1 MAVVVIGGHSRN
13 VGKTSLMASLIAA
26 MPEMNWTAVKITQ
39 YGHGICSAH
48 GGECDC
54 AVDQHSF
61 AISEERDRSGGSD
74 TSRFLVAGAA
84 QSLWVRTRQGM
95 LGEAMPEL
103 RRRLAGATN
112 VIIESNSVLRFL
124 RPDVYLTVLDTQ
136 NPDFKTSAQ
145 EFFDRASAVVMHA
158 DGHEQFRWQKVSLR
172 PVSGKPIFYVRP
184 PRYCTPEIV
193 DFVWERLAAV
203 RMK

>member
-1 MAVVVIGGHSRN
+1 
-13 VGKTSLMASLIAA
+13 
-26 MPEMNWTAVKITQ
+26 MP
-39 YGHGICSAH
+39 
-48 GGECDC
+48 D
-54 AVDQHSF
+54 
-61 AISEERDRSGGSD
+61 
-74 TSRFLVAGAA
+74 
-84 QSLWVRTRQGM
+84 
-95 LGEAMPEL
+95 L
-103 RRRLAGATN
+103 RCRLAGESN

-124 RPDVYLTVLDTQ
+124 RPDVYLTVLDPR

-145 EFFDRASAVVMHA
+145 EFLDRASAVVMHA
-158 DGHEQFRWQKVSLR
+158 DGHEQFTWQKVSLR